1 MAKDTRKYHV
11 VRVNGWTETVIKT
24 FDDEVAAVKEMNS
37 IGRKNQVGI
46 IATVKGDLT
55 EDFKVIHREQIGV
68 YDEWLNRI
76 LRQK

>member
-11 VRVNGWTETVIKT
+11 VRVSGWTETVIKT
-24 FDDEVAAVKEMNS
+24 FDDEVAAVKEMNR